1 MASPRERLHRVL
13 APILPTI
20 PNRMAR
26 MHSSLSRL
34 LILGLLLL
42 GLAACGSKGPLVP
55 ADEAP
60 AKTEPPAQ

>member
-1 MASPRERLHRVL
+1 
-13 APILPTI
+13 
-20 PNRMAR
+20 MAR

-55 ADEAP
+55 ADQAP